1 MLQFLA
7 AADPRSS
14 TFALLLLLFEFPPP
28 GKGTE
33 EEEGFGV
40 GGKEKGP
47 PISACASAAGL
58 NREKS
63 GGVGGWRDRRRR
75 YENPF
80 IEIASPSTLQKERLK
95 GEEGEM
101 AAPENEKRPLPEI
114 TKRRGAAAE
123 GE

>member
-33 EEEGFGV
+33 EEEEEEGFGV
-40 GGKEKGP
+40 GWGKEKGP
-47 PISACASAAGL
+47 PISACAGAAAGL

-63 GGVGGWRDRRRR
+63 GGVGEW
-75 YENPF
+75 
-80 IEIASPSTLQKERLK
+80 
-95 GEEGEM
+95 EEGSEE
-101 AAPENEKRPLPEI
+101 AI
-114 TKRRGAAAE
+114 
-123 GE
+123 

>member
-1 MLQFLA
+1 M
-7 AADPRSS
+7 
-14 TFALLLLLFEFPPP
+14 
-28 GKGTE
+28 
-33 EEEGFGV
+33 

-47 PISACASAAGL
+47 PISACAGAAAGL

-63 GGVGGWRDRRRR
+63 GGLGGRRDRRRR

-114 TKRRGAAAE
+114 TKRRGAAAGNE
-123 GE
+123 SGVHSHSGFS